1 MDNDKI
7 IAEINR
13 IQEKLDKCDPV
24 EERYSILL
32 GILTRLVKMKSDNDE
47 ACDKQNERQDKL
59 SLERE
64 RLLKELELKSKELE
78 LKYGIEA
85 IKLEKDTGEAANR
98 RREERRHA
106 IWDII
111 KILAQIIG
119 SIAVIIV
126 TGKVE
131 ENVLIGNHKWS
142 VIQKLFKM

>member
-7 IAEINR
+7 TAEINK
-13 IQEKLDKCDPV
+13 IQGMLEKCDPV
-24 EERYSILL
+24 EEHYSILL
-32 GILTRLVKMKSDNDE
+32 GILARLVKMKSDNDE
-47 ACDKQNERQDKL
+47 ACDKQNERQNKFD
-59 SLERE
+59 LERE
-64 RLLKELELKSKELE
+64 RLMKELELKTKELE

-85 IKLEKDTGEAANR
+85 KKLEKDNGEAANR

-142 VIQKLFKM
+142 VIQKLFK

>member
-7 IAEINR
+7 IAEINK
-13 IQEKLDKCDPV
+13 IQGMLDKCDPM
-24 EERYSILL
+24 EERYNILL
-32 GILTRLVKMKSDNDE
+32 GVLAKLVKMKSDNDE
-47 ACDKQNERQDKL
+47 VCDKQNERQDKL

-64 RLLKELELKSKELE
+64 KLLKELELKTKELE

-85 IKLEKDTGEAANR
+85 KKLEKDTGEAANC

-131 ENVLIGNHKWS
+131 ENVLIGSHKWS

>member
-7 IAEINR
+7 TAEINK
-13 IQEKLDKCDPV
+13 IQGMLEKCDPV
-24 EERYSILL
+24 EEHYSILL
-32 GILTRLVKMKSDNDE
+32 GILARLVKMKSDNDE
-47 ACDKQNERQDKL
+47 ACDKQNERQNKFD
-59 SLERE
+59 LERE
-64 RLLKELELKSKELE
+64 RLMKELELKTKELE

-85 IKLEKDTGEAANR
+85 KKLEKDNGEAANR

>member
-7 IAEINR
+7 TAEINK
-13 IQEKLDKCDPV
+13 IQGMLEKCDPV
-24 EERYSILL
+24 EERYGILL
-32 GILTRLVKMKSDNDE
+32 GILARLVKMKSDNDE
-47 ACDKQNERQDKL
+47 ACDKQNERQNKFD
-59 SLERE
+59 LERE
-64 RLLKELELKSKELE
+64 RLMKELELKTKELE

-85 IKLEKDTGEAANR
+85 KKLEKDNGEAANR

-142 VIQKLFKM
+142 VIQKLFK

>member
-7 IAEINR
+7 TAEINK
-13 IQEKLDKCDPV
+13 IQGMLEKCDPV
-24 EERYSILL
+24 EERYGILL
-32 GILTRLVKMKSDNDE
+32 GILARLVKMKSDNDE
-47 ACDKQNERQDKL
+47 ACDKQNERQNKFD
-59 SLERE
+59 LERE
-64 RLLKELELKSKELE
+64 RLFKELELKTKELE

-85 IKLEKDTGEAANR
+85 KKLEKDNGEAVNR